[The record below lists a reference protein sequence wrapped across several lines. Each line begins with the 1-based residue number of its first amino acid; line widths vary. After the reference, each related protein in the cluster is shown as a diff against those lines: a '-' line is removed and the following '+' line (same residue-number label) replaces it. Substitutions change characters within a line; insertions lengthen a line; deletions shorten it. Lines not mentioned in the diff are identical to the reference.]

1 LSVESLGV
9 TATQLRTRPVGF
21 VLSALNGLLMS
32 TYLLSIY
39 RLFSHSCDQ
48 QCSRLRRVLIDS
60 RVALVVLVVVLS

>member
-32 TYLLSIY
+32 TYLLFHLSIV
-39 RLFSHSCDQ
+39 FSQ
-48 QCSRLRRVLIDS
+48 LRPTM
-60 RVALVVLVVVLS
+60 